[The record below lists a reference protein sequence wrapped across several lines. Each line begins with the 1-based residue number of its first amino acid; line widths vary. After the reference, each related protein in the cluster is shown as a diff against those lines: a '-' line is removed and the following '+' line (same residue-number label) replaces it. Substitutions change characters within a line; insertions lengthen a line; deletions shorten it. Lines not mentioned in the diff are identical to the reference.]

1 MKLLSSLR
9 TDAKKRKRVLIGVST
24 AVVTIAI
31 GVGTYTFLS
40 KPSFCSEFPKG
51 MGLTVGSYRYTMDLT
66 TKEITDT
73 VDASVESLNKAEGDA
88 TAKPDKSTASSNF
101 DSTWT
106 DSDGVQTGRKNSEP
120 FCKLVFQGYTKS
132 VEPFSSMGALTMQVE
147 SDGKEVLLFK
157 YTAKDDVLY
166 IDCSETRQSL
176 LSSGNGALVEIGTS
190 LPEIRSLRL
199 EKSDMAEFL
208 GIEDEDKEFSYK
220 ELSSAVKLFWVSAL
234 NEVAK
239 TDKGV
244 FNSVQYTNNGKLYY
258 SLNSTKN
265 SDAISNLYSS
275 LFSRDFYEGYIT
287 SLSDSGRITTTQ
299 ECRLLSTS
307 LLLNGKIS
315 TPVLDALPTEDLGE
329 YSASTENW
337 VRLNNGEY
345 EIGLDLQWRQPS
357 KDYLCDLSI
366 QCRKVSQ
373 PKNPEEIVVP
383 NMSTSY
389 ADYKDKSTVDLEK
402 ILRLLLQCTTGI
414 GEDYSSETE
423 EQIPSS
429 K

>member
-1 MKLLSSLR
+1 
-9 TDAKKRKRVLIGVST
+9 
-24 AVVTIAI
+24 
-31 GVGTYTFLS
+31 
-40 KPSFCSEFPKG
+40 
-51 MGLTVGSYRYTMDLT
+51 
-66 TKEITDT
+66 
-73 VDASVESLNKAEGDA
+73 
-88 TAKPDKSTASSNF
+88 
-101 DSTWT
+101 
-106 DSDGVQTGRKNSEP
+106 
-120 FCKLVFQGYTKS
+120 
-132 VEPFSSMGALTMQVE
+132 MQVE
-147 SDGKEVLLFK
+147 SDGNEVLLFK

-208 GIEDEDKEFSYK
+208 GVKDEDNEFSYK

-244 FNSVQYTNNGKLYY
+244 FNSVQYANNGKLYY

-265 SDAISNLYSS
+265 SDAISTLYSS

-287 SLSDSGRITTTQ
+287 SLSDSDSGIITDTQ

-307 LLLNGKIS
+307 LLLDGKIS
-315 TPVLDALPTEDLGE
+315 TPVLNALPTEDLGE
-329 YSASTENW
+329 YSVSTENW
-337 VRLNNGEY
+337 VRLNDGEY

-366 QCRKVSQ
+366 QGRKVSQ

-402 ILRLLLQCTTGI
+402 TLRLLLQCTTGI

-423 EQIPSS
+423 EQTPSS